1 MCYDISF
8 TAKLKELPNY
18 FPEIVD
24 SPQLELEFE
33 HDHIIAHRYPEYPI
47 VRRTS
52 DDKVIMQEMEW
63 GVIPFYV
70 KDEKSFIRQRASMLN
85 ARSERILDDP
95 KSVWYKI
102 KNRRCLIPVSGIF
115 EHRGI
120 VGWKNKVPYFITL
133 KDQPMFFLPGLYATA
148 DLPDLETGE
157 VVKRYTFTL
166 ITRPANL
173 LLKNIHNDGDHR
185 YRMPLFLSLELS
197 KKWIEAELPETEYRE
212 IQNYEMPPDNM
223 NYIPVWTI
231 RSPKARP
238 DGKLKT
244 EFWEWK
250 DLPALG
256 EKNPPEKAVIEK

>member
-18 FPEIVD
+18 FPEMVE
-24 SPQLELEFE
+24 SPQLELDFE
-33 HDHIIAHRYPEYPI
+33 SDHIIAHRYPEYPI
-47 VRRTS
+47 VKRN
-52 DDKVIMQEMEW
+52 QEGNIVYQQMEW

-70 KDEKSFIRQRASMLN
+70 KDETKFIRQRASMLN
-85 ARSERILDDP
+85 ARSEKILDDP
-95 KSVWYKI
+95 KSVWNKI
-102 KNRRCLIPVSGIF
+102 KNRRCLIPVTGIF

-133 KDQPMFFLPGLYATA
+133 KNQSMFFLPGLYATA
-148 DLPDLETGE
+148 DLPDMETGE
-157 VVKRYTFTL
+157 VVKRYSFTL
-166 ITRPANL
+166 ITRQANP

-185 YRMPLFLSLELS
+185 YRMPLFLPLELS
-197 KKWIEAELPETEYRE
+197 KQWIDQELPEAEYRKILE
-212 IQNYEMPPDNM
+212 YEMTPENM

-231 RSPKARP
+231 RSPKDRP

-244 EFWEWK
+244 EYWEWK

-256 EKNPPEKAVIEK
+256 EKNPPEKEENK

>member
-18 FPEIVD
+18 FPELVD
-24 SPQLELEFE
+24 SPQLSFDFGS
-33 HDHIIAHRYPEYPI
+33 DHIIAHRYPEYPI
-47 VRRTS
+47 IRKDENS
-52 DDKVIMQEMEW
+52 EIIQFMEW

-70 KDEKSFIRQRASMLN
+70 KDESKFIRQRASMLN
-85 ARSERILDDP
+85 ARAERIMDDP

-102 KNRRCLIPVSGIF
+102 KNRRCLIPVTGIF

-133 KDQPMFFLPGLYATA
+133 KDQPIFFIPGLYATA
-148 DLPDLETGE
+148 DLPDMETGE

-166 ITRPANL
+166 ITRAANPL
-173 LLKNIHNDGDHR
+173 LANIHNDGEHR
-185 YRMPLFLSLELS
+185 YRMPLFLSLDLS
-197 KKWIEAELPETEYRE
+197 KKWIQPELPEAQYRE
-212 IQNYEMPPDNM
+212 ILNYEMPQENM

-231 RSPKARP
+231 RSPKPRP

-244 EFWEWK
+244 EFWDWK

-256 EKNPPEKAVIEK
+256 EKNPPENIEKT